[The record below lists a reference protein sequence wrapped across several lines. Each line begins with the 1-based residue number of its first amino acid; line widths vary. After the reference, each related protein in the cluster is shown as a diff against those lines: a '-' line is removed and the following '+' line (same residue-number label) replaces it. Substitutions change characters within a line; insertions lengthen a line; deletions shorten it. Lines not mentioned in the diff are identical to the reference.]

1 MPNCTHSS
9 VEIQTDNCETES
21 YTFAVMRLSISLS
34 IPKLPDVLPA
44 KRPKY
49 VPQDYTNE
57 VMVFVKEAAG
67 RENLNLEKLVKAR

>member
-1 MPNCTHSS
+1 MK
-9 VEIQTDNCETES
+9 IQTDNFETES
-21 YTFAVMRLSISLS
+21 YTFTVMRLSISLS

-44 KRPKY
+44 RPKD

>member
-1 MPNCTHSS
+1 
-9 VEIQTDNCETES
+9 
-21 YTFAVMRLSISLS
+21 MRLSISLS

-57 VMVFVKEAAG
+57 VMVFVKEAVG